1 MKTKNNNYIQS
12 IIEQGLS
19 ILRTGDVSE
28 AQFQCW
34 LNASQTALILSSK
47 DIVPSVNYRSV
58 ILSTMTNNL
67 QPYQKLSMCLRY
79 LISVQN
85 LI

>member
-1 MKTKNNNYIQS
+1 MKPNKNNYIQS

-19 ILRTGDVSE
+19 ILRAGDVSE
-28 AQFQCW
+28 TQFQCW

-47 DIVPSVNYRSV
+47 NMIPSINYRSV

-85 LI
+85 II